1 MDKAEI
7 ISEEQMTKT
16 QATIATPNA
25 AIAPELLS
33 QIHDAPG
40 RGILPN
46 ISPHSAVAPQLY
58 RLDAQPI
65 EQISELL
72 QRQYL
77 SGNNASFVKWT
88 AKKGCFVP
96 LHHHINEQ
104 ITWITQGVAE
114 AYSQGRKYIIK
125 AGDIMIIPPNIPH
138 EFTFLEDTINID
150 IFTPARQDWADGTA
164 TYYTK

>member
-1 MDKAEI
+1 
-7 ISEEQMTKT
+7 MTKS
-16 QATIATPNA
+16 QATMVTSNA
-25 AIAPELLS
+25 AMAPVLLS

-46 ISPHSAVAPQLY
+46 ISPHSAVTPQLY
-58 RLDAQPI
+58 GLDAQPV
-65 EQISELL
+65 EQVSELL

-77 SGNNASFVKWT
+77 SGSNATFVKWT

-104 ITWITQGVAE
+104 ITWITQGAAE
-114 AYSQGRKYIIK
+114 VYSQGRKYIMK

-150 IFTPARQDWADGTA
+150 VFTPARQDWADGTA
-164 TYYTK
+164 TYYSK